1 MPEAV
6 RKELWL
12 IALLVLGATGAGLIT
27 GYFWYAALLA
37 ALAYLFSLFRN
48 LVRLHRWLSRE
59 QKRSPP
65 DATGLWGEVFNQ
77 IYLLE
82 NETSKTHQELRA
94 MASRFQQAASALPDA
109 MVILRSDYSIE
120 WSNPAA
126 DRLLGIAEPGDTGQ
140 QITNLVRH
148 PKFHQFLA
156 ADATDKGLSM
166 SSPVLPER
174 TIVLKLVPY
183 GSNQKLLIGRDTTR
197 IARLEA
203 MRSKFVANVSHELR
217 SPLTVLSG
225 YLETLKETPVTDPEI
240 LGRAIHNMFSQSR
253 RMERLVADLLSLSRL
268 ETEAPH
274 SHDTVVDVGAM
285 LAGVRESA
293 EVLSGEAGHK
303 IIYEVEPSLNLR
315 GDADEL
321 HSLFANLVN
330 NAIRYTPGG
339 GEIQIRWQKKNG
351 GAEFLV
357 IDTGPG
363 IAPNHI
369 PRLTERFYRVDV
381 DRSRETGGTG
391 LGLAIVKHVLG
402 RHDSRLEIDSE
413 LGMGSTFRCL
423 FPAERVADSTSG
435 N

>member
-6 RKELWL
+6 NKELWL
-12 IALLVLGATGAGLIT
+12 IALLILGATGAGLIT
-27 GYFWYAALLA
+27 GYFWHAALLTV
-37 ALAYLFSLFRN
+37 LAYLFYLFRN
-48 LVRLHRWLSRE
+48 LVHLYRWLGTK
-59 QKRSPP
+59 QKQSPP
-65 DATGLWGEVFNQ
+65 EATGLWGEVFNQ

-82 NETSKTHQELRA
+82 NGTNQTHEALRA

-126 DRLLGIAEPGDTGQ
+126 GRLLGIAEPGDTGR
-140 QITNLVRH
+140 QITNLIRH
-148 PKFHQFLA
+148 PMFRQFLN
-156 ADATDKGLSM
+156 ADADEGLSM
-166 SSPVLPER
+166 NSPVLTDR
-174 TIVLKLVPY
+174 SIVLKLVPY
-183 GSNQKLLIGRDTTR
+183 GINQKLLIGRDTTR
-197 IARLEA
+197 IARLET

-225 YLETLKETPVTDPEI
+225 YLETLKETPVTDPKVLE
-240 LGRAIHNMFSQSR
+240 RAISNMYSQSR
-253 RMERLVADLLSLSRL
+253 RMERLVSDLLSLSRL
-268 ETEAPH
+268 ETDAPH
-274 SHDTVVDVGAM
+274 GLDTVVDVDAM

-293 EVLSGEAGHK
+293 EVLSSEAAHK
-303 IIYEVEPSLNLR
+303 IIYEVEPSLDLR

-330 NAIRYTPGG
+330 NAICYTPKG
-339 GEIQIRWQKKNG
+339 GEIRICWQRKNG

-357 IDTGPG
+357 ADTGPG

-369 PRLTERFYRVDV
+369 PRLTERFYRVDI

-391 LGLAIVKHVLG
+391 LGLAIVKHVLD
-402 RHDSRLEIDSE
+402 RHDGKLEIDSE

-423 FPAERVADSTSG
+423 FPSERVVNSTST